1 MAYEERREEPKVI
14 IPGGNIYQNTVEIEY
29 DKPLKNAIHELYF
42 GAYQNLISQ
51 VGLHPNLEIGM
62 HISVEKRYIPYT
74 DKQGL
79 KCRIET
85 IPIVEQ
91 EYRYL
96 KTKPVIEPYVPY
108 NRKCTL
114 KERLKILFKGEL

>member
-14 IPGGNIYQNTVEIEY
+14 IPGGNIYQNTVEIEC

-42 GAYQNLISQ
+42 GAYQNLINQ
-51 VGLHPNLEIGM
+51 IGLHPNLELGM
-62 HISVEKRYIPYT
+62 HVHIEKQYIPYT
-74 DKQGL
+74 NKQGL

-85 IPIVEQ
+85 MPIIEQ

-96 KTKPVIEPYVPY
+96 KTKSVIEPYVPC

-114 KERLKILFKGEL
+114 KERLKILFRR